1 MIKKH
6 AAFETIVT
14 NDTRFKQTKE
24 LAQKVA
30 PTDANV
36 LIYGETGTGKELF
49 VQAIHEASKR
59 KTSHLLHKTVRFTR
73 VAIRKFIV
81 WNDKGSYTGAIERA
95 GLFELVDGGT
105 LFLDELNSMPL
116 DLQAKCY
123 EC

>member
-30 PTDANV
+30 PTGANV

-59 KTSHLLHKTVRFTR
+59 KTSHLLHKTVQLYQSR
-73 VAIRKFIV
+73 
-81 WNDKGSYTGAIERA
+81 Y
-95 GLFELVDGGT
+95 
-105 LFLDELNSMPL
+105 
-116 DLQAKCY
+116 
-123 EC
+123 

>member
-1 MIKKH
+1 M
-6 AAFETIVT
+6 T

-59 KTSHLLHKTVRFTR
+59 KNKPFIAQNCAALPESLLESLLFGTTKKE
-73 VAIRKFIV
+73 AIR
-81 WNDKGSYTGAIERA
+81 ER
-95 GLFELVDGGT
+95 LKELGY
-105 LFLDELNSMPL
+105 LNLLMVVH
-116 DLQAKCY
+116 Y
-123 EC
+123 F